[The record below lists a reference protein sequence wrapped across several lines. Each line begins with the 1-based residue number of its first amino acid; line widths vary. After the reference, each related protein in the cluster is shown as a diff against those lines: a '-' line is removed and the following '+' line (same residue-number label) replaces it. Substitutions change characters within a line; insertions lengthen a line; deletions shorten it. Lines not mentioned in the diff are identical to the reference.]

1 MSGAKHVGIVGI
13 EIYFPSV
20 YIDQRDLEKHD
31 EVSEGKYTI
40 GLGQEKMG
48 ICSDR
53 EDINSLAISAFDKLV
68 RRFVFFHGSV
78 FKLPKWC
85 SLRRNWTDF
94 GIIKCYRNPY
104 SDIF

>member
-40 GLGQEKMG
+40 GLGQQKMG

-68 RRFVFFHGSV
+68 RRFVILHQF
-78 FKLPKWC
+78 
-85 SLRRNWTDF
+85 LRVESSETPCLTV
-94 GIIKCYRNPY
+94 GKTLATG
-104 SDIF
+104 